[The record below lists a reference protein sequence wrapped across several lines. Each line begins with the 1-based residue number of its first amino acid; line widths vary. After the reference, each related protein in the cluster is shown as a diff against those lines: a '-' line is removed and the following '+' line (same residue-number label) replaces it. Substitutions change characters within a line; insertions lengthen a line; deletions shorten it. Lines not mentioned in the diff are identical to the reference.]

1 MIISANEFIKMTASD
16 LSAEEAEKRFT
27 AIESFIRKYTNNNF
41 QLREIRCNSPIVNG
55 VILFPHS
62 CFEEGD
68 TVQITGSALNNGLFI
83 VEKTNENGMKLY
95 GRLYDCD
102 ENIITKIYYPPD
114 VVEGAINM
122 LKWDLESRDK
132 IGIQSE
138 KISRHS
144 VTYTDINE
152 SSVMGYPKAL
162 LGFLKPYM
170 KGRF

>member
-1 MIISANEFIKMTASD
+1 
-16 LSAEEAEKRFT
+16 
-27 AIESFIRKYTNNNF
+27 
-41 QLREIRCNSPIVNG
+41 
-55 VILFPHS
+55 
-62 CFEEGD
+62 
-68 TVQITGSALNNGLFI
+68 
-83 VEKTNENGMKLY
+83 MKLS
-95 GRLYDCD
+95 GGLSDCE

-114 VVEGAINM
+114 VVEGVINM
-122 LKWDLESRDK
+122 LKWDLESREK